1 MVDVSALILAA
12 LVIIVILYFRPSTV
26 TDIAHS
32 LGRAASEFHRGQGDS
47 DPSQAPSADLKKVAQ
62 ELGISVEGKSAQQ
75 LTDQIVAKSQRGK

>member
-12 LVIIVILYFRPSTV
+12 LIIVVILYFRPSTV

-32 LGRAASEFHRGQGDS
+32 LGRAASEFRRGQGETE
-47 DPSQAPSADLKKVAQ
+47 PPQAPSDDLKRVAQ

-75 LTDQIVAKSQRGK
+75 LTEQIVAKSQRGK

>member
-12 LVIIVILYFRPSTV
+12 LIIIVILYFRPSTV

-32 LGRAASEFHRGQGDS
+32 LGRAASEFRRGQVENE
-47 DPSQAPSADLKKVAQ
+47 PPQAPSDDLKRVAQ

-75 LTDQIVAKSQRGK
+75 LTEQIVAKSERGK